1 MLSCQHMN
9 ARFDEIRI
17 ILMISTLC
25 SADNILK
32 YFYYFSQKTG
42 FDILCKGNSLHEV
55 SNPIFYEK

>member
-1 MLSCQHMN
+1 MN
-9 ARFDEIRI
+9 ALEEIRI

-32 YFYYFSQKTG
+32 YFSYFSQKTG